1 MSEESVIEKTET
13 EAAVTAEA
21 QAAETAA
28 EPTVP
33 EEEQPAPVL
42 YPRRRIK
49 AGLLLALFGFL
60 LVALGAK
67 PEFFG
72 MDRSPVIG
80 FAQTT
85 CFLVGLGIICLG
97 GYFSLLSFWPHGYT
111 TITADFGTRLVA
123 TGWLIAVFSGMA
135 DVFGI
140 GSHPMSGLVYFGH
153 LQSLGVEIGEFVIGV
168 GLIMMVMPKH
178 SSLHLK
184 PEDNVKKIDMRQ

>member
-21 QAAETAA
+21 QAAEPAVVT
-28 EPTVP
+28 EP
-33 EEEQPAPVL
+33 EEQPAPVL

-140 GSHPMSGLVYFGH
+140 GSHPMSGLVYFGY
-153 LQSLGVEIGEFVIGV
+153 LQSLGVEIGELVIAV

>member
-1 MSEESVIEKTET
+1 MSEESVNYQTET
-13 EAAVTAEA
+13 EAAVSAEA
-21 QAAETAA
+21 QAAETVP
-28 EPTVP
+28 EP
-33 EEEQPAPVL
+33 EEEPAPVL

-49 AGLLLALFGFL
+49 VGLLLTLFGFL

-85 CFLVGLGIICLG
+85 CFLVGLGFICIG
-97 GYFSLLSFWPHGYT
+97 GYLSLMSFWPHGYT

-140 GSHPMSGLVYFGH
+140 GSHPMSGLVYFGY
-153 LQSLGVEIGEFVIGV
+153 LQSLGVEIGEFVIAV
-168 GLIMMVMPKH
+168 GLVMMVMPKH

-184 PEDNVKKIDMRQ
+184 PEDNVKKIDMKA

>member
-1 MSEESVIEKTET
+1 MSEESVNYQTET
-13 EAAVTAEA
+13 EAAVSAEA
-21 QAAETAA
+21 QAAEIVH
-28 EPTVP
+28 EP
-33 EEEQPAPVL
+33 EEEPAPVL

-49 AGLLLALFGFL
+49 VGLLLTLFGFL

-85 CFLVGLGIICLG
+85 CFLVGLGFICIG
-97 GYFSLLSFWPHGYT
+97 GYLSLMSFWPHGYT

-140 GSHPMSGLVYFGH
+140 GSHPMSGLVYFGY
-153 LQSLGVEIGEFVIGV
+153 LQSLGVEIGEFVIAV
-168 GLIMMVMPKH
+168 GLVMMVMPKH

-184 PEDNVKKIDMRQ
+184 PEDNVKKIDMKA

>member
-13 EAAVTAEA
+13 EAAVNAEA
-21 QAAETAA
+21 PAAETVA
-28 EPTVP
+28 EP
-33 EEEQPAPVL
+33 EEQPAPVL

-49 AGLLLALFGFL
+49 VGLLMTLFGFL
-60 LVALGAK
+60 AVALGAK

-85 CFLVGLGIICLG
+85 CFLVGLGVICLG
-97 GYFSLLSFWPHGYT
+97 GYLCLMSFWPHGYT

>member
-1 MSEESVIEKTET
+1 MSEESVNYQTET
-13 EAAVTAEA
+13 EAAVSAEA
-21 QAAETAA
+21 QAAEIVP
-28 EPTVP
+28 EP
-33 EEEQPAPVL
+33 EEEPAPVL

-49 AGLLLALFGFL
+49 VGLLLTLFGFL

-85 CFLVGLGIICLG
+85 CFLVGLGFICIG
-97 GYFSLLSFWPHGYT
+97 GYLSLMSFWPHGYT

-140 GSHPMSGLVYFGH
+140 GSHPMSGLVYFGY
-153 LQSLGVEIGEFVIGV
+153 LQSLGVEIGEFVIAV
-168 GLIMMVMPKH
+168 GLVMMVMPKH

-184 PEDNVKKIDMRQ
+184 PEDNVRKIDMGEKR

>member
-1 MSEESVIEKTET
+1 MSEESVNYQTET
-13 EAAVTAEA
+13 EAAVSAEA
-21 QAAETAA
+21 QAAETVP
-28 EPTVP
+28 EP
-33 EEEQPAPVL
+33 EEEPAPVL

-49 AGLLLALFGFL
+49 VGLLLTLFGFL

-85 CFLVGLGIICLG
+85 CFLVGLGFICIG
-97 GYFSLLSFWPHGYT
+97 GYLSLMSFWPHGYT

-140 GSHPMSGLVYFGH
+140 GSHPMSGLVYFGY
-153 LQSLGVEIGEFVIGV
+153 LQSLGVEIGEFVIAV
-168 GLIMMVMPKH
+168 GLVMMVMPKH

-184 PEDNVKKIDMRQ
+184 PEDNVRKIDMGEKR

>member
-1 MSEESVIEKTET
+1 MSEESVNYQTET
-13 EAAVTAEA
+13 EAAVSAEA
-21 QAAETAA
+21 QAAEPVT
-28 EPTVP
+28 EP
-33 EEEQPAPVL
+33 EEEPAPVL

-49 AGLLLALFGFL
+49 VGLLLTLFGFL

-85 CFLVGLGIICLG
+85 CFLVGLGFICIG
-97 GYFSLLSFWPHGYT
+97 GYLSLMSFWPHGYT

-140 GSHPMSGLVYFGH
+140 GSHPMSGLVYFGY
-153 LQSLGVEIGEFVIGV
+153 LQSLGVEIGEFVIAV
-168 GLIMMVMPKH
+168 GLVMMVMPKH

-184 PEDNVKKIDMRQ
+184 PEDNVRKIDMGEKR

>member
-13 EAAVTAEA
+13 EAAAN
-21 QAAETAA
+21 A
-28 EPTVP
+28 EPAVVTEP
-33 EEEQPAPVL
+33 EEQPAPVL

-140 GSHPMSGLVYFGH
+140 GSHPMSGLVYFGY
-153 LQSLGVEIGEFVIGV
+153 LQSLGVEIGELVIAV